1 MKTILKILF
10 WALIFGIMS
19 GTLAQAAVPRKILFQ
34 ARLSRD
40 GIPISGEI
48 SLRFRVYNTAA
59 FGTGT
64 VIAGPFDVLK
74 DIRDGFFEA
83 EIGDIPY
90 NAFSASSR
98 YLEIDLKINGGFVFL
113 SPRVE
118 FKSAPF
124 AFNSNYMTGLTPEV
138 SGARERI
145 VKTDSSGRVA
155 FGDAAT
161 GGFKLGY
168 PASPIVDC
176 AVSAGGNSIGIVAET
191 TATESNRFG
200 AYGSVTTATIPSGYY
215 GRFAGVAA
223 KTNSTV
229 YEGIYAENTAG
240 GPALEIINGGVF
252 IDHCIYDSS
261 KTIFAP
267 RPSPDLD
274 PIFHLDYYGNHVG
287 PIGVGSVP
295 IESFSRD
302 LPPGFPTDGSLD
314 IRYTIQNSLVTT
326 NSLIFLTP
334 YSPRGERRV
343 WVKAKGAGYFTVA
356 GSPEAGAYWYGD
368 TTVDPVMFNFLIIN

>member
-34 ARLSRD
+34 ARLTDMYGR
-40 GIPISGEI
+40 PIEGSQSLTFVIYSVPEGGTILWSSGTI
-48 SLRFRVYNTAA
+48 T
-59 FGTGT
+59 
-64 VIAGPFDVLK
+64 K
-74 DIRDGFFEA
+74 DITNGFFEA
-83 EIGDIPY
+83 EL
-90 NAFSASSR
+90 NAGPHQFPSSPR
-98 YLEIDLKINGGFVFL
+98 YLQVYSGGTPL
-113 SPRVE
+113 TPRLE

-124 AFNSNYMTGLTPEV
+124 AFNSNYMTGLIPEV